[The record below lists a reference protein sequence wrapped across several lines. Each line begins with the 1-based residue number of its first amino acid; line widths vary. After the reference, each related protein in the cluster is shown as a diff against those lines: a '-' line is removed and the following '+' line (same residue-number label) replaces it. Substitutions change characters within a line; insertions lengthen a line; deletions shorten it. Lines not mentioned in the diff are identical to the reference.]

1 MYAQERQSYLN
12 LNQEM
17 DKRDKD
23 IDNMI
28 NLVDALKQENESL
41 HQQIESD
48 YEITNQA
55 RDLERINQELQEQVN
70 SLTAQVIDLKRVT
83 RESDSVL
90 NNWQKEKEEME
101 LEKTML
107 RNQMKSLE
115 IEVNEDK
122 KRINLLH
129 EECESLS
136 VKLNETMELMEKYK
150 TGYVNIK
157 RRADNVEKRVVVS
170 DAGGLNHSS
179 LSYHLVLT
187 GSSSLSM
194 IDEVSKLRDDIM
206 ENEAYNI
213 MVLQITCNALDK
225 NIVNALFVQIE
236 GGLFPKLRTIDMYGK
251 TIMTFMRIR
260 LSFLCRCERIVV
272 SVALSLFIH

>member
-12 LNQEM
+12 LKQEM
-17 DKRDKD
+17 DKRDRD

-28 NLVDALKQENESL
+28 NLVDALRQENESL

-48 YEITNQA
+48 YEVTNQA
-55 RDLERINQELQEQVN
+55 RDLERINQDLQEQVN
-70 SLTAQVIDLKRVT
+70 TLTEQVIDLKRVT

-101 LEKTML
+101 LEKNML
-107 RNQMKSLE
+107 RNQMKTLE
-115 IEVNEDK
+115 IELNEDK
-122 KRINLLH
+122 KRIGLLH

-136 VKLNETMELMEKYK
+136 VKLNETMGLMEKYK

-170 DAGGLNHSS
+170 EAGGLNHSS

-187 GSSSLSM
+187 GSSSSSM
-194 IDEVSKLRDDIM
+194 VDEVSKLKDDIM
-206 ENEAYNI
+206 ENEAYSI

-225 NIVNALFVQIE
+225 SIVDALFVQIE

-251 TIMTFMRIR
+251 TSMIFLRNR
-260 LSFLCRCERIVV
+260 LQFRRRC
-272 SVALSLFIH
+272 